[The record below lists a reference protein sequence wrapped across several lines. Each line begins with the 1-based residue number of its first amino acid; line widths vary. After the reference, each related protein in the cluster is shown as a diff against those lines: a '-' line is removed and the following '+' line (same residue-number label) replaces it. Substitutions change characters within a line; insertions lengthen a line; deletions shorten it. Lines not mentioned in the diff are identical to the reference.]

1 MYIYLY
7 IFFWG
12 GAQNNYGDHNFPPKD
27 FDVLKNF
34 FFLSGKHQ
42 ACDKQMTF
50 TLQKHMKNIKCFPD
64 LQIKQ

>member
-7 IFFWG
+7 IFFLGG

-34 FFLSGKHQ
+34 FFSLV
-42 ACDKQMTF
+42 
-50 TLQKHMKNIKCFPD
+50 NIKHV
-64 LQIKQ
+64 ISK